1 MAKLT
6 VRVQALVWPAGVF
19 ALALLLRLVDLGS
32 RPFWLDEIFTY
43 NRASLSPTAL
53 VLDSFQNHHMP
64 SFFLLLSPL
73 THLPH
78 PEFWLR
84 LPSAIF
90 GALAVVLVFLIAA
103 RISNRLGGVMAGL
116 ILAFSPTM
124 LGFAQEAR
132 SYTLVMTLILVALY
146 GVTRLVQNWRGDKTG
161 WLCYIFGTAGALMIL
176 GDSLPWLIA
185 ANLIFLVL
193 LAFTTE
199 RKRFLYRFLGADAVI
214 LALTLPFYLLMLHFQ
229 SQSVTTSLGWIP
241 PLSLS
246 RIWYNFGAVYLMH
259 LPDWVSFRLLT
270 HHAIPGV
277 VWLLDL
283 LLLCALGAG
292 IWRLRRQ
299 PTMLITQLLAFLF
312 LPCLFLLISLT
323 HPILLPRYLLWSAA
337 PFAILAGI
345 GIATLIG
352 FIPRRAGR
360 SIAALGVAALLLL
373 NLLPYYKTEIKPRW
387 DVAAQLLSQEVE
399 PGDVVLFSD
408 PGVLPILQLYLPV
421 GAQAT
426 ILGTPYAS
434 LPDLQQALR
443 HGHNVW
449 VVYGHAGQNTSTR
462 KGFFAGLQPLGAP
475 AQLQQAGKRI
485 TIALYQPDH

>member
-6 VRVQALVWPAGVF
+6 VRLQALVWPMGVF

-43 NRASLSPTAL
+43 NRASLRPAAL

-64 SFFLLLSPL
+64 GFFLLLSPL
-73 THLPH
+73 THLGH

-90 GALAVVLVFLIAA
+90 GALAVLLVFLIAT
-103 RISNRLGGVMAGL
+103 RVVNRLAGVMAGL
-116 ILAFSPTM
+116 ILAFSPTV

-146 GVTRLVQNWRGDKTG
+146 GVTLLAQSGPGNKTG
-161 WLCYIFGTAGALMIL
+161 WRCYVLGTAGALDIL

-185 ANLIFLVL
+185 ATLIFVALLVY
-193 LAFTTE
+193 TTE
-199 RKRFLYRFLGADAVI
+199 RKRFLRAILIADAVI
-214 LALTLPFYLLMLHFQ
+214 LALTLPFYLLLLHFQ
-229 SQSVTTSLGWIP
+229 TQSVTTSLGWIP
-241 PLSLS
+241 PLSLA

-259 LPDWVSFRLLT
+259 LPDWVSYRLLT

-277 VWLLDL
+277 VWLVDL

-299 PTMLITQLLAFLF
+299 PAMLLTQLLAFLF
-312 LPCLFLLISLT
+312 LPCLFLLISLA
-323 HPILLPRYLLWSAA
+323 HPVLLPRYLLWSAA

-345 GIATLIG
+345 GIASLID
-352 FIPRRAGR
+352 FLPRRAGR
-360 SIAALGVAALLLL
+360 HLAALCVAVLLLL

-387 DVAAQLLSQEVE
+387 DLAAQLLSQEVKS
-399 PGDVVLFSD
+399 GDVVLFSD
-408 PGVLPILQLYLPV
+408 TGVLPILQLYLPA
-421 GAQAT
+421 GTQTT
-426 ILGTPYAS
+426 ILGTPYVS
-434 LPDLQQALR
+434 IPDLQRALR
-443 HGHNVW
+443 HGHRVW

-462 KGFFAGLQPLGAP
+462 KDFFAGVEQLGPP
-475 AQLQQAGKRI
+475 AQIQQAGKRI
-485 TIALYQPDH
+485 TIALYQPNH